1 MGMFGSVHHV
11 GLTVKD
17 LDRSLAFYERMFGV
31 TPSFDVA
38 AASEPLSLALG
49 VGGAKLRFAFL
60 RFGETAV
67 ELLTYHNPR
76 VDEFALRNCD
86 VGASHVCIHV
96 EDIRAAY
103 EHCKSNGA
111 EFYSEPFHIE
121 GGPLDGCWFVYMR
134 DPDGITLELFQV
146 APAGEDKAESG

>member
-17 LDRSLAFYERMFGV
+17 LDRSLEFYELMFGV
-31 TPSFDVA
+31 TPSFDVE
-38 AASEPLSLALG
+38 AASEPLSRALG
-49 VGGAKLRFAFL
+49 VEDAKLRFAFL

-67 ELLTYHNPR
+67 ELLTYDNPR
-76 VDEFALRNCD
+76 LDEFALRNCD
-86 VGASHVCIHV
+86 VGAPHVCIHV
-96 EDIRAAY
+96 EDIWASY
-103 EHCKSNGA
+103 KHCKQNGA
-111 EFYSEPFHIE
+111 EFYSDPFHIE

-146 APAGEDKAESG
+146 APTGEDMVQRE